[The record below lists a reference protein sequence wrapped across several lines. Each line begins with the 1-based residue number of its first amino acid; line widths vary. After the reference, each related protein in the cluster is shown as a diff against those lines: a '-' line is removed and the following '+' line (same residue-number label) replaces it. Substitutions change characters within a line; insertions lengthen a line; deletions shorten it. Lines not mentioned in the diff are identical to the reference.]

1 MTDAHEIRAPIA
13 PQRHS
18 FPAPKRAPLP
28 RPALPPLQRH
38 SWRPSPR
45 ACWSACA
52 LLTLAR
58 AAPRAACAAR
68 ATRAWPFRAGRR
80 RAARGSPLIAC
91 SARPP
96 PRPMCSTSC
105 GAPCRRCCRAST
117 RPYSPTARRDRVRG
131 AGGRAAGRA
140 GVACG
145 RTPPR
150 SARACR
156 QDPHAAGRHLRPPAA
171 RHCAARGGRAG
182 ARHCCLPRAL
192 PVQGA
197 RGVGRGGA
205 LPRCRVRRP
214 ALSPHAGH
222 AVSGGDLPRAHQGPA
237 APRE

>member
-1 MTDAHEIRAPIA
+1 M
-13 PQRHS
+13 
-18 FPAPKRAPLP
+18 
-28 RPALPPLQRH
+28 
-38 SWRPSPR
+38 
-45 ACWSACA
+45 
-52 LLTLAR
+52 
-58 AAPRAACAAR
+58 AAE
-68 ATRAWPFRAGRR
+68 
-80 RAARGSPLIAC
+80 
-91 SARPP
+91 SARVLVRV
-96 PRPMCSTSC
+96 RPFN
-105 GAPCRRCCRAST
+105 T
-117 RPYSPTARRDRVRG
+117 REGGTARCLRCEGDSGVAFSGGEAPGGAGFAFDRVFGEAATQADVFDELRG
-131 AGGRAAGRA
+131 TVQAVLQGFNASILAYGQTGSGEGGGRGGPAGRA